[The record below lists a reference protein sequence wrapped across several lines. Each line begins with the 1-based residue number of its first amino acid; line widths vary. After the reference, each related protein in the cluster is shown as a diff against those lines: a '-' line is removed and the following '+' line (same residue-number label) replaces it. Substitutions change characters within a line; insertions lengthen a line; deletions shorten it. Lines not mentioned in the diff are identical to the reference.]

1 MDSATLVT
9 GAAVVLAG
17 SLAIYQFG
25 KPKPLPLI
33 PHNKL
38 HWLKGDIPFL
48 VKMEKENSGFS
59 YAFDDTATRLGPVSQ
74 VCEPS
79 LVQVPVVVA
88 DIACSS
94 SLDSEHL
101 GLLNSSASGRSSL
114 FSPCV
119 KPSAR

>member
-9 GAAVVLAG
+9 GAAVVLTG

-59 YAFDDTATRLGPVSQ
+59 Y
-74 VCEPS
+74 
-79 LVQVPVVVA
+79 
-88 DIACSS
+88 
-94 SLDSEHL
+94 L
-101 GLLNSSASGRSSL
+101 GLNLHEGRAVTLLARGMRKYVQFFAWVQSL
-114 FSPCV
+114 RRRCIYVEYAPRACEKSFP
-119 KPSAR
+119 RYTN